1 MRSWRCLVV
10 VASLGALSAWASPQ
24 PAVAVE
30 KPKPGI
36 ELEVGWSGRYHP
48 GEGLPVRVRVAA
60 DRLVRGDLEVS
71 VDARGFMTVPSV
83 VVPVE
88 VPGGSTKEY
97 LVVIPTAIEPSGV
110 EVVASFEGSGLAEGR
125 SRAEPAGDT
134 ELVGLL
140 PGVLAGRRLPGTA
153 PLAVDVGTAQF
164 SAVDPAALATPGALS
179 SLDVLGVAT
188 GELGSL
194 GSDAKAEVLAWI
206 AGGGRLLAD
215 DPAGSDVAGL
225 PAEWQPGET
234 GRSRAGHG
242 EVRSTGGA
250 MAAGAFTGLVEP
262 TPAGRS
268 GAERFGNHEPMDAT
282 LAFDAGLRIPQLG
295 WLVGFLLAYV
305 LVAVPLTLTVLRRTG
320 RGELGWLVLPLVSLV
335 FTGAGYL
342 AGRDLR
348 DDAVT
353 SHGTVLTLTDVGARA
368 TAHLGAVS
376 NAGGTVTTS
385 FPASWSV
392 VPSGNQFFGPTAPV
406 AAGLTNE
413 GLELRQR
420 LQPGQFG
427 ITAATGPVALEG
439 GLEITATATGDH
451 IEGTLR
457 STLPFDLEDVGVLQG
472 QQGTRV
478 GSLVAGGEAT
488 FQLPLGVGGDHGD
501 PFMGPARELWPEA
514 AGFDRPPDR
523 SGVVALA
530 LWDAFESRSPA
541 GFRSPGSVVVAGWT
555 RDFVPPVSEAPGTL
569 KGRTLVVSTAAVAS
583 EGPAEPGSVRTE
595 LVRSAVSHDGGF
607 SGGSFVWRFTAPD
620 GSTGFDTAA
629 LLLRAP
635 QQGLALDVWRD
646 GAWQPLEADGGAP
659 AGAAGPRDFEGFL
672 GPSSDRR
679 LPAGAAGG
687 GVLWIR
693 GTPRDD
699 GHVDPFLI
707 PLVDVVTVR
716 GAA

>member
-10 VASLGALSAWASPQ
+10 VASLGGLSLSAIPQ

-30 KPKPGI
+30 KPRPGI
-36 ELEVGWSGRYHP
+36 ELDVGWSGRYHP
-48 GEGLPVRVRVAA
+48 GEGMPVRVRVAA

-71 VDARGFMTVPSV
+71 VDTQGFMTVPSV
-83 VVPVE
+83 VVAVE

-97 LVVIPTAIEPSGV
+97 LVVVPTAIDPVGV
-110 EVVASFEGSGLAEGR
+110 DVVASLEGSGLVEGR
-125 SRAEPAGDT
+125 SRVESAGDT

-140 PGVLAGRRLPGTA
+140 PGVLDGRPLPGTA

-179 SLDVLGVAT
+179 SLDVLGVAP

-215 DPAGSDVAGL
+215 EPTGSDVAGL
-225 PAEWQPGET
+225 PASWQPGEA

-242 EVRSTGGA
+242 EVRSTDGA

-262 TPAGRS
+262 TPARRTAVEG
-268 GAERFGNHEPMDAT
+268 FGNLEPMDAT
-282 LAFDAGLRIPQLG
+282 LAFDAGLRIPQLS

-305 LVAVPLTLTVLRRTG
+305 LVAVPLTLTVLRRMG
-320 RGELGWLVLPLVSLV
+320 RGELGWLVLPLVSLA
-335 FTGAGYL
+335 FTGVGYL

-348 DDAVT
+348 NDAVT

-368 TAHLGAVS
+368 TTHLGAVS
-376 NAGGTVTTS
+376 NAGGTVATT

-392 VPSGNQFFGPTAPV
+392 VPSGNQFSGPTAPV
-406 AAGLTNE
+406 AAGQTND

-427 ITAATGPVALEG
+427 ITAATGPVPLEG
-439 GLEITATATGDH
+439 GLEITATATGDR
-451 IEGTLR
+451 IEGKIR

-472 QQGTRV
+472 QNHARV
-478 GSLVAGGEAT
+478 GSLAAGGEAT
-488 FQLPLGVGGDHGD
+488 FQLSLGDHGD
-501 PFMGPARELWPEA
+501 PFMGPARELWREA

-523 SGVVALA
+523 SGIVALA
-530 LWDAFESRSPA
+530 LWDAFEAHAPA
-541 GFRSPGSVVVAGWT
+541 GFRSAGSVVVGGWT
-555 RDFVPPVSEAPGTL
+555 RDFAPPVSGAPGAL

-583 EGPAEPGSVRTE
+583 EGPAEPGAVRTE

-607 SGGSFVWRFTAPD
+607 SGGSFLWRFTAPAGGD
-620 GSTGFDTAA
+620 GFDTAA
-629 LLLRAP
+629 LAVRAP

-659 AGAAGPRDFEGFL
+659 ADVAGPRDFEGFL

-693 GTPRDD
+693 GTPRED
-699 GHVDPFLI
+699 GHIDPFLI
-707 PLVDVVTVR
+707 PLVDAVTVR